1 MTTLKF
7 MSITQCAKKIS
18 IKHEKT
24 LLTMLLAPTPALIP
38 THSWLAG
45 LDTPLQSRVVGIGL
59 SPSILWYTQNWW
71 KG

>member
-38 THSWLAG
+38 THS
-45 LDTPLQSRVVGIGL
+45 
-59 SPSILWYTQNWW
+59 
-71 KG
+71 